1 MGGPPARRDTP
12 ELRGRTALLETFTAA
27 LTDLRD
33 RGRGRIVIVQGPP
46 GIGKTRLLEESVA
59 RARAAGLTVLRAS
72 GDESLAT
79 RPFGLLH
86 DALASAGLQEGLSRA
101 LDDRDAGAAQD
112 PLAAALPSR
121 LYQGID
127 AVLAVVD
134 RESTRRPL
142 VMVLDDLHW
151 ADSSTAVAAAAL
163 GRRTRLLPVLLVVA
177 WRPEMGPRAVGQA
190 VHALLRHGADR
201 LVVPP
206 LGAAEVAWLVADLV
220 GQPAG
225 PHLLERAAA
234 AGGNPLLVIELVEA
248 LRTSGALVRTEG
260 RTDIAAEAPLGNL
273 REALLAR
280 LGYLDADAVALLRV
294 AAVLAGPFAVEH
306 LAAASGRPVAAL
318 AGPLTDAVRA
328 GILVDAN
335 GGCSFAHDL
344 LREAVHEELPPAVR
358 SALHRAAAQGLAGAG
373 ASAALVAHHYAAAG
387 GAGRTETIDW
397 LGRAAREVAAADPA
411 QAVELLERAG
421 ALMDPASPGRDAHA
435 VDVAR
440 ALVWAQRPDDAVA
453 VAEEVL
459 GRPHDRALDPVLR
472 VVLGRACLARGNG
485 ARALAEFDAAGT
497 DPALRAP
504 DRTQVLVEVAMG
516 RLLAGD
522 LEEARRAAQRLGEAG
537 RLIGDSLAQGVS
549 LAVLAL
555 VADCRGRIVEAVRLA
570 RRAVAKVGERDAHHF
585 PVHLYLAY
593 TLMDA
598 DRFAEAATVLA
609 HGRRCSEAAGRVT
622 QLPAYHWAEAVRD
635 LLTGSWD
642 DALAEVDAGLV
653 VADEAGVRHGRT
665 WAHSVTALI
674 AVHRDDLVGADRAL
688 RQARDATASGPQAF
702 AHWAAWAAA
711 LAREARG
718 DVRGAAAALQA
729 VLDACSARGVRYE
742 EVNLGPDVVRLWV
755 DAGEWE
761 KACVAAES
769 IAEVAASAGTV
780 NAIAAAARCHG
791 LVRRDPA
798 EFERAAA
805 GYQEAGRPVEAAHA
819 AAEGALALARSGA
832 RGAAPLLRQALAAYG
847 AAGARRDA
855 ARARAAA
862 RAVGLRL
869 APPRVPA
876 SALTGTE
883 AEVVR
888 LLGEGLS
895 NAAIAGRLFISA
907 RTVETHLT
915 RVFAKLGVSSR
926 LEAALHAKP
935 TGFPG
940 CGGRAGLEQ
949 WPRGGR
955 PVAGG

>member
-1 MGGPPARRDTP
+1 
-12 ELRGRTALLETFTAA
+12 
-27 LTDLRD
+27 
-33 RGRGRIVIVQGPP
+33 
-46 GIGKTRLLEESVA
+46 
-59 RARAAGLTVLRAS
+59 RA
-72 GDESLAT
+72 
-79 RPFGLLH
+79 
-86 DALASAGLQEGLSRA
+86 
-101 LDDRDAGAAQD
+101 
-112 PLAAALPSR
+112 
-121 LYQGID
+121 
-127 AVLAVVD
+127 
-134 RESTRRPL
+134 
-142 VMVLDDLHW
+142 
-151 ADSSTAVAAAAL
+151 
-163 GRRTRLLPVLLVVA
+163 
-177 WRPEMGPRAVGQA
+177 
-190 VHALLRHGADR
+190 
-201 LVVPP
+201 
-206 LGAAEVAWLVADLV
+206 
-220 GQPAG
+220 
-225 PHLLERAAA
+225 
-234 AGGNPLLVIELVEA
+234 
-248 LRTSGALVRTEG
+248 
-260 RTDIAAEAPLGNL
+260 
-273 REALLAR
+273 
-280 LGYLDADAVALLRV
+280 
-294 AAVLAGPFAVEH
+294 
-306 LAAASGRPVAAL
+306 
-318 AGPLTDAVRA
+318 
-328 GILVDAN
+328 
-335 GGCSFAHDL
+335 
-344 LREAVHEELPPAVR
+344 
-358 SALHRAAAQGLAGAG
+358 
-373 ASAALVAHHYAAAG
+373 
-387 GAGRTETIDW
+387 ETIDW
-397 LGRAAREVAAADPA
+397 LGRAAHEVAAADPA
-411 QAVELLERAG
+411 QAVGLLERAG
-421 ALMDPASPGRDAHA
+421 ALMDPDSPGRDAHA
-435 VDVAR
+435 VDLAR

-453 VAEEVL
+453 VAEGAL

-522 LEEARRAAQRLGEAG
+522 LEEARRAAHRLGEAG
-537 RLIGDSLAQGVS
+537 RRLDDPLAQGVS

-555 VADCRGRIVEAVRLA
+555 VADCRGRIGEAVRLA

-598 DRFAEAATVLA
+598 DRFPEAATVLA

-635 LLTGSWD
+635 LLTGAWD

-688 RQARDATASGPQAF
+688 RLARDVTASGPQAF

-729 VLDACSARGVRYE
+729 VLDACTARGVRYE
-742 EVNLGPDVVRLWV
+742 EVNIGPDVVRLWV
-755 DAGEWE
+755 DAGESE

-769 IAEVAASAGTV
+769 IADVAARAGTV

-791 LVRRDPA
+791 LVRGDPA

-819 AAEGALALARSGA
+819 AAEGALALARSA
-832 RGAAPLLRQALAAYG
+832 DPRGAAPLLRQALVAYG

-876 SALTGTE
+876 PGLTGTE
-883 AEVVR
+883 TEVVR

-895 NAAIAGRLFISA
+895 NAAIAGRLFISV

-926 LEAALHAKP
+926 LEAALHGKP

-940 CGGRAGLEQ
+940 CGGGAGLEQ
-949 WPRGGR
+949 WPRD
-955 PVAGG
+955 A